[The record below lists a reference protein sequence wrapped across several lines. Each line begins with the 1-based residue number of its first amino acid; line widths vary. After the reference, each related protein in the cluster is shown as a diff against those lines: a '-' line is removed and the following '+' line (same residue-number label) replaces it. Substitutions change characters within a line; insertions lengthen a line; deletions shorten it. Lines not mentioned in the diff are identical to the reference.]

1 MRTLFLSHPRYRD
14 HLAPENH
21 PEQPERI
28 VAIERQLEGEA
39 FQHLIRDTARP
50 VTDTEIQRIH
60 PAAYVDHIRI
70 QAPHDGLMMSISSDT
85 ILSNGTYEAAR
96 LASGAACLA
105 VDEVMTGLVDNAF
118 SAARPPGHHA
128 SARQAMGFCFFNH
141 AAIAARHAQAA
152 HGAERVAIVDFDV
165 HHGNG
170 TQNIFYSDRTVFYA
184 SIHQAQL
191 FPGTGETS
199 ETGIDGNILNLPL
212 GAGANGAAVLE
223 AMTGAVLPAVE
234 AFRPDLLVL
243 SAGFDAHFRDP
254 LGDLNLVEADYG
266 TLTRALMDVADQVC
280 GGRVV
285 SLLEGGYDIDAL
297 GLSAA
302 AHVSALMGH

>member
-21 PEQPERI
+21 PEQPDRI
-28 VAIERQLEGEA
+28 AAIEQRLEGEA
-39 FQHLIRDTARP
+39 FQHLIRDMARP
-50 VTDTEIQRIH
+50 VTDAEIQRVH

-70 QAPHDGLMMSISSDT
+70 QAPNDGLISISSDT

-96 LASGAACLA
+96 LAAGAACLA
-105 VDEVMTGLVDNAF
+105 VDEVMAGLVDNAF

-128 SARQAMGFCFFNH
+128 SARQAMGFCFFNQ

-152 HGAERVAIVDFDV
+152 HGAERIAIVDFDV

-170 TQNIFYSDRTVFYA
+170 TQNIFYSDETVFYA
-184 SIHQAQL
+184 SIHQADL
-191 FPGTGETS
+191 FPGTGEAS
-199 ETGIDGNILNLPL
+199 ETGISGNILNVPL
-212 GAGANGAAVLE
+212 GAGANGAAVLA
-223 AMTGAVLPAVE
+223 AMTETVLPAVA
-234 AFRPDLLVL
+234 AFQPDLLVL
-243 SAGFDAHFRDP
+243 SAGFDAHYRDP
-254 LGDLNLVEADYG
+254 LGDFNLVEGDYAV
-266 TLTRALMDVADQVC
+266 LTRSLMEVADRVC
-280 GGRVV
+280 GGRIV
-285 SLLEGGYDIDAL
+285 SVLEGGYDIDAL

>member
-21 PEQPERI
+21 PEQPARI

-39 FQHLIRDTARP
+39 FQNLIRDTARP
-50 VTDTEIQRIH
+50 VTDTEIQRVH

-70 QAPHDGLMMSISSDT
+70 QAPHDGLLSISSDT

-96 LASGAACLA
+96 LAAGAACFA

-170 TQNIFYSDRTVFYA
+170 TQNIFYADETVFYA
-184 SIHQAQL
+184 SVHQAHL
-191 FPGTGETS
+191 FPGTGEAS
-199 ETGIDGNILNLPL
+199 ETGVAGNILNVPL
-212 GAGANGAAVLE
+212 GAGANGAVVLAAITE
-223 AMTGAVLPAVE
+223 TIVPAIT

-243 SAGFDAHFRDP
+243 SAGFDAHYRDP
-254 LGDLNLVEADYG
+254 LGDLNLVEGDYAV
-266 TLTRALMDVADQVC
+266 LTRALVDVADRIC
-280 GGRVV
+280 GGRIV
-285 SLLEGGYDIDAL
+285 SLLEGGYDVDAL

-302 AHVSALMGH
+302 AHISALMGH

>member
-21 PEQPERI
+21 PEQPERMA
-28 VAIERQLEGEA
+28 AIERRLEGEA
-39 FQHLIRDTARP
+39 FQDLIRDTARP
-50 VTDTEIQRIH
+50 VSDAEIQRVH
-60 PAAYVDHIRI
+60 PSGYVDHIRI
-70 QAPHDGLMMSISSDT
+70 QAPQDGLLSISSDT

-96 LASGAACLA
+96 LAAGAACLA
-105 VDEVMTGLVDNAF
+105 VDEVMGGLVDNAF

-141 AAIAARHAQAA
+141 AAIATRHAQAA

-170 TQNIFYSDRTVFYA
+170 TQNIFYSDKTVFYA
-184 SIHQAQL
+184 SIHQSQL
-191 FPGTGETS
+191 FPGTGEAS
-199 ETGIDGNILNLPL
+199 ETGIDGNILNAPI
-212 GAGANGAAVLE
+212 GAGANGTAVLG
-223 AMTGAVLPAVE
+223 AMTGTILPAVE
-234 AFRPDLLVL
+234 AFRPDLIVL
-243 SAGFDAHFRDP
+243 SAGFDAHYRDP

-266 TLTRALMDVADQVC
+266 TLTRSIMEVADRVC
-280 GGRVV
+280 SGRIV
-285 SLLEGGYDIDAL
+285 SLLEGGYDVDAL
-297 GLSAA
+297 GLSVA

>member
-14 HLAPENH
+14 HLAPDNH
-21 PEQPERI
+21 PEQPGRI
-28 VAIERQLEGEA
+28 VAIERQLEGES
-39 FQHLIRDTARP
+39 FQNLIRDMARP
-50 VTDTEIQRIH
+50 VTDAEIQRVH

-70 QAPHDGLMMSISSDT
+70 QAPHDGLMSISRDT

-96 LASGAACLA
+96 LAAGAACLA

-141 AAIAARHAQAA
+141 AAIAARHAQAE

-170 TQNIFYSDRTVFYA
+170 TQNIFYSDETVFYA
-184 SIHQAQL
+184 SIHQQHL
-191 FPGTGETS
+191 FPGTGEAS
-199 ETGIDGNILNLPL
+199 ETGVAGNILNVPL
-212 GAGANGAAVLE
+212 AAGANGAAVLE
-223 AMTGAVLPAVE
+223 AMTNTILPAVT
-234 AFRPDLLVL
+234 AFHPDLLVL
-243 SAGFDAHFRDP
+243 SAGFDAHYRDP
-254 LGDLNLVEADYG
+254 LGDLNLVEADYAV
-266 TLTRALMDVADQVC
+266 LTRAVMDVADRVC

-285 SLLEGGYDIDAL
+285 SLLEGGYDLDAL

>member
-14 HLAPENH
+14 HLAPPNH

-28 VAIERQLEGEA
+28 AAIEQRLEGEA
-39 FQHLIRDTARP
+39 FQHLIRDLARP
-50 VTDTEIQRIH
+50 VTDEEIQRVH

-70 QAPHDGLMMSISSDT
+70 QAPHDGLMSISNDT

-96 LASGAACLA
+96 LAAGAACLA

-128 SARQAMGFCFFNH
+128 SARHAMGFCFFNH
-141 AAIAARHAQAA
+141 AAVAARHAQAA

-170 TQNIFYSDRTVFYA
+170 TQNIFQADATVFYA

-191 FPGTGETS
+191 FPGTGEAS
-199 ETGIDGNILNLPL
+199 ETGAAGNILNVPL
-212 GAGANGAAVLE
+212 NAGANGAVAL
-223 AMTGAVLPAVE
+223 AAFNDRILPAVA

-254 LGDLNLVEADYG
+254 LADLNFVEGDYAV
-266 TLTRALMDVADQVC
+266 LTRALMEVADRVC
-280 GGRVV
+280 GGRIV

>member
-14 HLAPENH
+14 HLAPDNH
-21 PEQPERI
+21 PEQPGRI
-28 VAIERQLEGEA
+28 IAIERQLEGEA
-39 FQHLIRDTARP
+39 FQNLIRDMARP
-50 VTDTEIQRIH
+50 VTDAEIQRVH

-70 QAPHDGLMMSISSDT
+70 QAPHDGLMSISRDT

-96 LASGAACLA
+96 LAAGAACLA

-141 AAIAARHAQAA
+141 AAIAARHAQAE
-152 HGAERVAIVDFDV
+152 HGAERVAIIDFDV

-170 TQNIFYSDRTVFYA
+170 TQNIFYSDETVFYA
-184 SIHQAQL
+184 STHQQHL
-191 FPGTGETS
+191 FPGTGEAS
-199 ETGIDGNILNLPL
+199 ETGVAGNILNVPL
-212 GAGANGAAVLE
+212 AAGANGAAVLE
-223 AMTGAVLPAVE
+223 AMIERILPAVT

-243 SAGFDAHFRDP
+243 SAGFDAHYRDP
-254 LGDLNLVEADYG
+254 LGDLNLVEADYAM
-266 TLTRALMDVADQVC
+266 LTRAVMGVADRVC
-280 GGRVV
+280 GGRIV
-285 SLLEGGYDIDAL
+285 SLLEGGYDLDAL

>member
-21 PEQPERI
+21 PEQPDRI
-28 VAIERQLEGEA
+28 IAIERQLEGEA
-39 FQHLIRDTARP
+39 FQNLIRDMARP
-50 VTDTEIQRIH
+50 VTDAEIQRVH

-70 QAPHDGLMMSISSDT
+70 QAPHDGLMSISSDT

-96 LASGAACLA
+96 LAAGAACLA

-141 AAIAARHAQAA
+141 AAIAARHAQAT

-170 TQNIFYSDRTVFYA
+170 TQNIFHDDESVFYA
-184 SIHQAQL
+184 SIHQSHL
-191 FPGTGETS
+191 FPGTGEAS
-199 ETGIDGNILNLPL
+199 ENRRRRQYPQHTDWRRRRRGRRSRGDDRRRSASGCR
-212 GAGANGAAVLE
+212 
-223 AMTGAVLPAVE
+223 LPAS
-234 AFRPDLLVL
+234 LLVL
-243 SAGFDAHFRDP
+243 SAGFDAHYRDP
-254 LGDLNLVEADYG
+254 LGDLNLVEADFAV
-266 TLTRALMDVADQVC
+266 LTRALMDVADRVC
-280 GGRVV
+280 AGRVV
-285 SLLEGGYDIDAL
+285 SLLEGGYDINAL

>member
-14 HLAPENH
+14 HLAPEHH

-28 VAIERQLEGEA
+28 AAIERQLEGEA
-39 FQHLIRDTARP
+39 FQDLIRDMARP
-50 VTDTEIQRIH
+50 VSDEEIQRIH
-60 PAAYVDHIRI
+60 PAGYVEHIRI
-70 QAPHDGLMMSISSDT
+70 QAPHDGLMSISGDT

-96 LASGAACLA
+96 LAAGAACLA

-152 HGAERVAIVDFDV
+152 HGAERVAIIDFDV

-170 TQNIFYSDRTVFYA
+170 TQNIFYSDKTVFYA
-184 SIHQAQL
+184 SIHQSHL
-191 FPGTGETS
+191 FPGTGEAS
-199 ETGIDGNILNLPL
+199 ETGIDGNILNVPV
-212 GAGANGAAVLE
+212 GAGANGEAVLGAMAE
-223 AMTGAVLPAVE
+223 AILPAVG

-243 SAGFDAHFRDP
+243 SAGFDAHYRDP

-266 TLTRALMDVADQVC
+266 VLTRAVMEVADRVC
-280 GGRVV
+280 GGRIV

-302 AHVSALMGH
+302 AHVKALMGH

>member
-1 MRTLFLSHPRYRD
+1 MRTLFLSHPRCRD

-21 PEQPERI
+21 PEQPTRI

-39 FQHLIRDTARP
+39 FQNLIRDMARP
-50 VTDTEIQRIH
+50 VTDTEIQRVH

-70 QAPHDGLMMSISSDT
+70 QAPQEGLISIGSDT

-96 LASGAACLA
+96 LAAGAACLA

-118 SAARPPGHHA
+118 SAIRPPGHHA

-152 HGAERVAIVDFDV
+152 HGAERVAIIDFDV

-170 TQNIFYSDRTVFYA
+170 TQNIFYADETVFYA
-184 SIHQAQL
+184 SVHQAHL
-191 FPGTGETS
+191 FPGTGEAS
-199 ETGIDGNILNLPL
+199 ETGVTGNVLNVPL
-212 GAGANGAAVLE
+212 GAGANGAIFLAAINE
-223 AMTGAVLPAVE
+223 AIVPAIA

-243 SAGFDAHFRDP
+243 SAGFDAHYRDP
-254 LGDLNLVEADYG
+254 LGDLNLVEGDYAV
-266 TLTRALMDVADQVC
+266 LTRALVDVADRVC
-280 GGRVV
+280 GSRIV

-302 AHVSALMGH
+302 AHISALMGH

>member
-14 HLAPENH
+14 HLAPPNH

-28 VAIERQLEGEA
+28 AAIEQRLEGEA
-39 FQHLIRDTARP
+39 FQHLIRDLARP
-50 VTDTEIQRIH
+50 VTDEEIQRVH

-70 QAPHDGLMMSISSDT
+70 QAPHDGLMSISNDT

-96 LASGAACLA
+96 LAAGAACLA

-170 TQNIFYSDRTVFYA
+170 TQNIFQADATVFYA
-184 SIHQAQL
+184 STHQAQL
-191 FPGTGETS
+191 FPGTGEAS
-199 ETGIDGNILNLPL
+199 ETGAAGNILNVPL
-212 GAGANGAAVLE
+212 NAGANGAVAL
-223 AMTGAVLPAVE
+223 AAFTDSILPAVT

-254 LGDLNLVEADYG
+254 LADLNFVEGDYAV
-266 TLTRALMDVADQVC
+266 LTRALMEVADRVC
-280 GGRVV
+280 GGRIV

>member
-14 HLAPENH
+14 HLAPDNH
-21 PEQPERI
+21 PEQPGRI

-39 FQHLIRDTARP
+39 FQNLIRDMARP
-50 VTDTEIQRIH
+50 VTDTEIQRVH

-70 QAPHDGLMMSISSDT
+70 QAPHDGLMSISRDT

-96 LASGAACLA
+96 LAAGAACLA

-141 AAIAARHAQAA
+141 AAIAARHAQAE

-170 TQNIFYSDRTVFYA
+170 TQNIFYSDETVLYA
-184 SIHQAQL
+184 SIHQQHL
-191 FPGTGETS
+191 FPGTGEAS
-199 ETGIDGNILNLPL
+199 ETGVAGNILNVPL
-212 GAGANGAAVLE
+212 AAGANGAAALE
-223 AMTGAVLPAVE
+223 AMTDTILPAVT
-234 AFRPDLLVL
+234 AFHPDLLVL
-243 SAGFDAHFRDP
+243 SAGFDAHYRDP
-254 LGDLNLVEADYG
+254 LGDLNLVEADYAM
-266 TLTRALMDVADQVC
+266 LTRAVMDVADRVC
-280 GGRVV
+280 GGRIV
-285 SLLEGGYDIDAL
+285 SLLEGGYDLDAL

>member
-1 MRTLFLSHPRYRD
+1 LRTLFLSHPRYRD
-14 HLAPENH
+14 HLAPPNH

-28 VAIERQLEGEA
+28 AAIEQRLEGEA
-39 FQHLIRDTARP
+39 FQHLIRDLARP
-50 VTDTEIQRIH
+50 VTDEEIQRVH

-70 QAPHDGLMMSISSDT
+70 QAPHDGLMSISNDT

-141 AAIAARHAQAA
+141 AAIAARHAQVA

-170 TQNIFYSDRTVFYA
+170 TQNIFQADPTVFYA

-191 FPGTGETS
+191 FPGTGEAS
-199 ETGIDGNILNLPL
+199 ETGAAGNILNVPL
-212 GAGANGAAVLE
+212 NAGANGAVAL
-223 AMTGAVLPAVE
+223 AAFTDRILPAVA
-234 AFRPDLLVL
+234 AFHPDLLVL

-254 LGDLNLVEADYG
+254 LADLNFAEGDYAV
-266 TLTRALMDVADQVC
+266 LTRALMEVADRVC
-280 GGRVV
+280 GGRIV

>member
-21 PEQPERI
+21 PEQPARI
-28 VAIERQLEGEA
+28 VAIERQLEGES
-39 FQHLIRDTARP
+39 FQNLIRDTARP
-50 VTDTEIQRIH
+50 VTDTEIQRVH

-70 QAPHDGLMMSISSDT
+70 QAPQEGLISIGSDT

-96 LASGAACLA
+96 LAAGAACLA

-118 SAARPPGHHA
+118 SAIRPPGHHA

-152 HGAERVAIVDFDV
+152 HGAERVAIIDFDV

-170 TQNIFYSDRTVFYA
+170 TQNIFYADETVFYA
-184 SIHQAQL
+184 SVHQAHL
-191 FPGTGETS
+191 FPGTGEAS
-199 ETGIDGNILNLPL
+199 ETGVAGNILNVPL
-212 GAGANGAAVLE
+212 GAGANGAIVLAAITE
-223 AMTGAVLPAVE
+223 TIVPAVT

-243 SAGFDAHFRDP
+243 SAGFDAHYRDP
-254 LGDLNLVEADYG
+254 LGDLNLVEGDYAV
-266 TLTRALMDVADQVC
+266 LTRALVDVADRVC
-280 GGRVV
+280 GSRIV

-302 AHVSALMGH
+302 AHISALMGH

>member
-1 MRTLFLSHPRYRD
+1 MRTLFLSHPRYRE

-28 VAIERQLEGEA
+28 AAIEMQLEGEA
-39 FQHLIRDTARP
+39 FQDLIRDRARP
-50 VTDTEIQRIH
+50 VADAEILRVH
-60 PAAYVDHIRI
+60 PSAYVEHIRI
-70 QAPHDGLMMSISSDT
+70 QAPHEGLLSIGQDT

-96 LASGAACLA
+96 LAAGAACLA
-105 VDEVMTGLVDNAF
+105 VDEVMGGLVDNAF

-128 SARQAMGFCFFNH
+128 GARQAMGFCFFNH

-170 TQNIFYSDRTVFYA
+170 TQSIFEADPSVFYA

-191 FPGTGETS
+191 FPGTGLAS
-199 ETGIDGNILNLPL
+199 ETGIANNILNVPL
-212 GAGANGAAVLE
+212 NAGAD
-223 AMTGAVLPAVE
+223 GAVAIAAITERILPAVA
-234 AFRPDLLVL
+234 AFGPDLIVV
-243 SAGFDAHFRDP
+243 SAGFDAHYRDP
-254 LGDLNLVEADYG
+254 LGDLNLIEADYG
-266 TLTRALMDVADQVC
+266 TITRRLMETADKRC
-280 GGRVV
+280 GGRIV

>member
-1 MRTLFLSHPRYRD
+1 LRTLFLSHPRYRD
-14 HLAPENH
+14 HLAPPNH

-28 VAIERQLEGEA
+28 AAIEQRLEGEA
-39 FQHLIRDTARP
+39 FQHLIRDLARP
-50 VTDTEIQRIH
+50 VTDEEIQRVH

-70 QAPHDGLMMSISSDT
+70 QAPHDGLMSISNDT

-96 LASGAACLA
+96 LAAGAACLA

-141 AAIAARHAQAA
+141 AAVAARHAQAA

-170 TQNIFYSDRTVFYA
+170 TQNIFQADATVFYA

-191 FPGTGETS
+191 FPGTGGAS
-199 ETGIDGNILNLPL
+199 ETGAAGNILNVPL
-212 GAGANGAAVLE
+212 NAGANGAVAL
-223 AMTGAVLPAVE
+223 AAFTDRILPAVA
-234 AFRPDLLVL
+234 AFRPDLMVL

-254 LGDLNLVEADYG
+254 LADLNFVEGDYAV
-266 TLTRALMDVADQVC
+266 LTRALMEVADRVC
-280 GGRVV
+280 GGRIV

>member
-1 MRTLFLSHPRYRD
+1 MRTLFLSHPRYRE

-21 PEQPERI
+21 PEQPGRI
-28 VAIERQLEGEA
+28 AAIERRLEGES

-50 VTDTEIQRIH
+50 VTDAEILRVH
-60 PAAYVDHIRI
+60 PASYVDHIRI
-70 QAPHDGLMMSISSDT
+70 QAPHDGLMSISNDT

-96 LASGAACLA
+96 LAAGAACLA
-105 VDEVMTGLVDNAF
+105 VDEVMDGIVDNAF

-141 AAIAARHAQAA
+141 AAIAARHAQAV

-170 TQNIFYSDRTVFYA
+170 TQNIFYSDETVFYA

-191 FPGTGETS
+191 FPGTGEVS
-199 ETGIDGNILNLPL
+199 ETGIANNILNVPL
-212 GAGANGAAVLE
+212 AAGANGTAVMAALTE
-223 AMTGAVLPAVE
+223 AILPAAT

-243 SAGFDAHFRDP
+243 SAGFDAHYRDP
-254 LGDLNLVEADYG
+254 LGDLNLVETDYAI
-266 TLTRALMDVADQVC
+266 LTRALMEVADGVC
-280 GGRVV
+280 GGRIV
-285 SLLEGGYDIDAL
+285 SLLEGGYDLDAL

>member
-1 MRTLFLSHPRYRD
+1 LRTLFLSHPRYRE

-28 VAIERQLEGEA
+28 VAIEKRLESEA
-39 FQHLIRDTARP
+39 FQDLIRDQARP
-50 VTDTEIQRIH
+50 VTDSEIQRVH
-60 PAAYVDHIRI
+60 PNGYVEHIRI
-70 QAPHDGLMMSISSDT
+70 QAPHEGLLSISQDT

-96 LASGAACLA
+96 LAAGAACLA
-105 VDEVMTGLVDNAF
+105 VDEVMGGLVDNAF

-141 AAIAARHAQAA
+141 AAIAARHAQAE
-152 HGAERVAIVDFDV
+152 HGAERVAIIDFDV

-170 TQNIFYSDRTVFYA
+170 TQNIFEADGSVFYG

-191 FPGTGETS
+191 FPGTGLAS
-199 ETGIDGNILNLPL
+199 ETGVANNILNVPL
-212 GAGANGAAVLE
+212 NAGTSGATAIAAITE
-223 AMTGAVLPAVE
+223 RILPAVA
-234 AFRPDLLVL
+234 AFGPDIIIL
-243 SAGFDAHFRDP
+243 SAGFDAHYRDP
-254 LGDLNLVEADYG
+254 LGDLNLVEADYAVI
-266 TLTRALMDVADQVC
+266 TRRIMETADKQC
-280 GGRVV
+280 GGRIV
-285 SLLEGGYDIDAL
+285 SLLEGGYDVESL

>member
-1 MRTLFLSHPRYRD
+1 MRTLYLSHPRYRE
-14 HLAPENH
+14 HLAPDHH
-21 PEQPERI
+21 PEQPERMA
-28 VAIERQLEGEA
+28 AIETRLEGEA
-39 FQHLIRDTARP
+39 FQDLIRDLARP
-50 VTDTEIQRIH
+50 VADADILRVH

-70 QAPHDGLMMSISSDT
+70 QAPHEGMLPISNDT

-96 LASGAACLA
+96 LGAGAACFA

-128 SARQAMGFCFFNH
+128 GPRQAMGFCFFNH
-141 AAIAARHAQAA
+141 AAIAARHAQAE

-170 TQNIFYSDRTVFYA
+170 TQAIFEADPSVFYG
-184 SIHQAQL
+184 SVHQGQL
-191 FPGTGETS
+191 FPGTGDAS
-199 ETGIDGNILNLPL
+199 ETGIANNVMNLPL
-212 GAGANGAAVLE
+212 GAGANGAVVIE
-223 AMTGAVLPAVE
+223 AIRSHMLPALT
-234 AFRPDLLVL
+234 AFRPDLIIL

-254 LGDLNLVEADYG
+254 LGDLNLVEADFAE
-266 TLTRALMDVADQVC
+266 LTRHLADLADRVC
-280 GGRVV
+280 GGRIV

-297 GLSAA
+297 GLSVA

>member
-21 PEQPERI
+21 PEQPERMA
-28 VAIERQLEGEA
+28 AIERRLEGED
-39 FQHLIRDTARP
+39 FQHLIRDMARP
-50 VTDTEIQRIH
+50 VTDTEIQRVH

-70 QAPHDGLMMSISSDT
+70 QAPHVGLLSISSDT

-96 LASGAACLA
+96 LAAGAACLA

-141 AAIAARHAQAA
+141 AAIAARHAQVA

-170 TQNIFYSDRTVFYA
+170 TQNIFYSDETVFYA
-184 SIHQAQL
+184 SLHQAQL

-199 ETGIDGNILNLPL
+199 ETGIAGNILNVPL
-212 GAGANGAAVLE
+212 DAGANGAVMIE
-223 AMTGAVLPAVE
+223 AMTTAVLPAVE
-234 AFRPDLLVL
+234 AFRPDLLIL
-243 SAGFDAHFRDP
+243 SAGFDAHYRDP
-254 LGDLNLVEADYG
+254 LGDLNLVEADFAV
-266 TLTRALMDVADQVC
+266 LTRAVMEIADRVC
-280 GGRVV
+280 GGRIV
-285 SLLEGGYDIDAL
+285 SLLEGGYDVDAL
-297 GLSAA
+297 GLSVA

>member
-14 HLAPENH
+14 HLAPPNH

-28 VAIERQLEGEA
+28 AAIEQRLEGEA
-39 FQHLIRDTARP
+39 FQHLIRDLARP
-50 VTDTEIQRIH
+50 VTDEEIQRVH

-70 QAPHDGLMMSISSDT
+70 QAPHDGLMSISNDT

-96 LASGAACLA
+96 LAAGAACLA

-170 TQNIFYSDRTVFYA
+170 TQNIFQADATVFYA
-184 SIHQAQL
+184 SIHQAHL
-191 FPGTGETS
+191 FPGTGEAS
-199 ETGIDGNILNLPL
+199 ETGDAGNILNVPL
-212 GAGANGAAVLE
+212 NAGANGAVALAALTE
-223 AMTGAVLPAVE
+223 HILPAVA

-254 LGDLNLVEADYG
+254 LADLNFVEGDYAV
-266 TLTRALMDVADQVC
+266 LTRALMEVADRVC
-280 GGRVV
+280 GGRIV

>member
-21 PEQPERI
+21 PEQPDRI
-28 VAIERQLEGEA
+28 AAIERRLEGEA
-39 FQHLIRDTARP
+39 FQHLIRDLARP
-50 VTDTEIQRIH
+50 VTDTEIQRVH
-60 PAAYVDHIRI
+60 PAGYVEHIRI
-70 QAPHDGLMMSISSDT
+70 QAPNDGLMSINGDT

-96 LASGAACLA
+96 LAAGAACLA
-105 VDEVMTGLVDNAF
+105 VDEVMAGLVDNAF

-152 HGAERVAIVDFDV
+152 HGAERIAIVDFDV

-170 TQNIFYSDRTVFYA
+170 TQNIFYSDETVFYA
-184 SIHQAQL
+184 SLHQAHL
-191 FPGTGETS
+191 FPGTGEAS
-199 ETGIDGNILNLPL
+199 ETGIAGNILNVPL
-212 GAGANGAAVLE
+212 GAGADGAVVLA
-223 AMTGAVLPAVE
+223 AMSEAVLPAVA

-243 SAGFDAHFRDP
+243 SAGFDAHYRDP
-254 LGDLNLVEADYG
+254 LGDLNLVEADYA
-266 TLTRALMDVADQVC
+266 TLTRSLMEVADRVC
-280 GGRVV
+280 GGRIV

>member
-28 VAIERQLEGEA
+28 IAIERRLEGKA
-39 FQHLIRDTARP
+39 FQDLIRDQARP
-50 VTDTEIQRIH
+50 VTDAEIQRVH
-60 PAAYVDHIRI
+60 PAGYVEHIRI
-70 QAPHDGLMMSISSDT
+70 QAPHEGLLSISQDT

-96 LASGAACLA
+96 LAAGAACFA
-105 VDEVMTGLVDNAF
+105 VDEVMGGLVDNAF

-152 HGAERVAIVDFDV
+152 HGAERVAIIDFDV

-170 TQNIFYSDRTVFYA
+170 TQNIFYADETVFYA

-191 FPGTGETS
+191 FPGTGLET
-199 ETGIDGNILNLPL
+199 ETGVANNVLNVPL
-212 GAGANGAAVLE
+212 NAGSD
-223 AMTGAVLPAVE
+223 GAVAIAAITERILPA
-234 AFRPDLLVL
+234 AARFGPDIIIV
-243 SAGFDAHFRDP
+243 SAGFDAHYRDP

-266 TLTRALMDVADQVC
+266 VITRRVMELADKVC
-280 GGRVV
+280 GGRIV
-285 SLLEGGYDIDAL
+285 SLLEGGYDVDSL

>member
-28 VAIERQLEGEA
+28 MAIERRLEGEA
-39 FQHLIRDTARP
+39 FQHLIRDMARP
-50 VTDTEIQRIH
+50 VSDAEIQRVH
-60 PAAYVDHIRI
+60 PAGYVDHIRI
-70 QAPHDGLMMSISSDT
+70 QAPHDGLMSISGDT

-96 LASGAACLA
+96 LAAGAACLA
-105 VDEVMTGLVDNAF
+105 VDEVMGGLVDNAF

-170 TQNIFYSDRTVFYA
+170 TQNIFYSDKTVFYA

-199 ETGIDGNILNLPL
+199 ETGIAGNILNVPL
-212 GAGANGAAVLE
+212 DAGANGAVVLE
-223 AMTGAVLPAVE
+223 AMTTAILPAVE

-243 SAGFDAHFRDP
+243 SAGFDAHYRDP
-254 LGDLNLVEADYG
+254 LGDLNLVEGDYG
-266 TLTRALMDVADQVC
+266 VLTRALMEVADRVC
-280 GGRVV
+280 GGRIV
-285 SLLEGGYDIDAL
+285 SLLEGGYDVDAL

>member
-14 HLAPENH
+14 HLAPDNH
-21 PEQPERI
+21 PEQPGRI
-28 VAIERQLEGEA
+28 IAIERQLEGEA
-39 FQHLIRDTARP
+39 FQNLIRDMARP
-50 VTDTEIQRIH
+50 VTDAEIQRVH

-70 QAPHDGLMMSISSDT
+70 QAPHDGLMSISRDT

-96 LASGAACLA
+96 LAAGAACLA

-141 AAIAARHAQAA
+141 AAIAARHAQAE
-152 HGAERVAIVDFDV
+152 HGAERVAIIDFDV

-170 TQNIFYSDRTVFYA
+170 TQNIFYSDETVFYA
-184 SIHQAQL
+184 STHQQHL
-191 FPGTGETS
+191 FPGTGEAS
-199 ETGIDGNILNLPL
+199 ETGVAGNILNVPL
-212 GAGANGAAVLE
+212 AAGANGAAVLE
-223 AMTGAVLPAVE
+223 AMTERILPAVT
-234 AFRPDLLVL
+234 AFHPDLLVL
-243 SAGFDAHFRDP
+243 SAGFDAHYRDP
-254 LGDLNLVEADYG
+254 LGDLNLVEADYAM
-266 TLTRALMDVADQVC
+266 LTRAVMGVADRVC
-280 GGRVV
+280 GGRIV
-285 SLLEGGYDIDAL
+285 SLLEGGYDLDAL